1 MQFRKGL
8 ILTAVLFALLAVS
21 VSAAAQV
28 APCVPSVPLVPT
40 GGFTRTIS
48 GSSVVGTFIPPQTQV
63 SDTFYSFPGVSAF
76 GPYPGFGYA
85 STQGI
90 GFTPLG
96 YSPFAGFTYL

>member
-1 MQFRKGL
+1 MLQFRKGL
-8 ILTAVLFALLAVS
+8 IVAALLVALLAAS
-21 VSAAAQV
+21 ASAAAQV
-28 APCVPSVPLVPT
+28 APCGTLVPT
-40 GGFTRTIS
+40 GGYTRTIS

-90 GFTPLG
+90 GFTPFG